1 MASITIRNLVKRYG
15 GFTVIPDLSLEIRDH
30 EFVVF
35 VGPSG
40 CGKST
45 LLRIIAGLEPISTG
59 ELFIGNDRVNAVPA
73 AQRDIAMV
81 FQDYALYPHMRVYD
95 NMSFALELR
104 GVPKAEIAER
114 VKRAAAM
121 LHIEPYLD
129 RKPKELSGGQRQRVA
144 MGRAIVRDPKV
155 FLFDEPL
162 SNLDAKLRGQV
173 RAEIKALSQALKT
186 TMVFVTHD
194 QVEAMTMADRIVVMK
209 SGTVQQY
216 DTPEAVYERPANQF
230 VAGFIG
236 SPTMNFFPVE
246 QRGETSAFSHNG
258 ASIAL
263 DDESRALLRRTGKA
277 VLGIRPEHFAVAA
290 DASEG
295 VGVAVK
301 LVEPLGS
308 DTLIHF
314 DLAGASAI
322 ARIDPALRPKVGDR
336 LSLRPQPGKLHLFD
350 ADNGEVLQ

>member
-1 MASITIRNLVKRYG
+1 MASISIRNLVKSYG
-15 GFTVIPDLSLEIRDH
+15 NFAVISDLNLEIADH

-45 LLRIIAGLEPISTG
+45 LLRIIAGLEPITSGDLYIG
-59 ELFIGNDRVNAVPA
+59 ERRVNGVPA

-104 GVPKAEIAER
+104 GVPKAEIDAR
-114 VKRAAAM
+114 VRRAATL

-144 MGRAIVRDPKV
+144 MGRAIVRNPKA

-173 RAEIKALSQALKT
+173 RAEIKALSQELKT

-194 QVEAMTMADRIVVMK
+194 QIEAMTMADRIVVLQA
-209 SGTVQQY
+209 GAVQQY
-216 DTPEAVYERPANQF
+216 DTPEAVYERPVNQF

-236 SPTMNFFPVE
+236 SPAMNFFPVE
-246 QRGETSAFSHNG
+246 WREDRVVFSNGGATVPLET
-258 ASIAL
+258 
-263 DDESRALLRRTGKA
+263 DSRDRLRRSGTG
-277 VLGIRPEHFAVAA
+277 VLGIRPEHFAVAPDSA
-290 DASEG
+290 DGTEII
-295 VGVAVK
+295 VK

-322 ARIDPALRPKVGDR
+322 ARVDPALRPKVGDR
-336 LSLRPQPGKLHLFD
+336 LTLCPRPGKTHLFD
-350 ADNGEVLQ
+350 SATGTVLQ

>member
-15 GFTVIPDLSLEIRDH
+15 GYTVIPDLNLKIADH

-45 LLRIIAGLEPISTG
+45 LLRIIAGLEPITAG
-59 ELFIGNDRVNAVPA
+59 ELFIGQDRVNGVPA

-104 GVPKAEIAER
+104 GIPRAEIDQR
-114 VKRAAAM
+114 VKRAAAL

-129 RKPKELSGGQRQRVA
+129 RRPKELSGGQRQRVA
-144 MGRAIVRDPKV
+144 MGRAIVRNPKV

-162 SNLDAKLRGQV
+162 SNLDAKLRSQV
-173 RAEIKALSQALKT
+173 RAEIKALSQQLKT

-194 QVEAMTMADRIVVMK
+194 QVEAMTMADRIVVLQ

-246 QRGETSAFSHNG
+246 QRGETFAFSHDG
-258 ASIAL
+258 AAAVV
-263 DDESRALLRRTGKA
+263 DARHPALLRRAGKA

-290 DASEG
+290 DAAEG
-295 VGVAVK
+295 VGIVVK

-336 LSLRPQPGKLHLFD
+336 LSLRPHPGKMHLFD
-350 ADNGEVLQ
+350 ADNGQVLQ

>member
-1 MASITIRNLVKRYG
+1 MASISIRNLTKRYG
-15 GFTVIPDLSLEIRDH
+15 NFTVIPDLNLEIADH

-45 LLRIIAGLEPISTG
+45 LLRIIAGLEPISSG
-59 ELFIGNDRVNAVPA
+59 DLYIGDKRVNGVQA

-104 GVPKAEIAER
+104 GTPKAEIDAR
-114 VKRAAAM
+114 VKRAAAL

-144 MGRAIVRDPKV
+144 MGRAIVRNPKA

-173 RAEIKALSQALKT
+173 RAEIKALSQELKT

-194 QVEAMTMADRIVVMK
+194 QIEAMTMADRIVVLQ
-209 SGTVQQY
+209 SGAIQQY
-216 DTPEAVYERPANQF
+216 DTPETVYERPANQF

-236 SPTMNFFPVE
+236 SPAMNFFPVE
-246 QRGETSAFSHNG
+246 WRDERAILSHGATAVPLDSATAG
-258 ASIAL
+258 
-263 DDESRALLRRTGKA
+263 RLRQAGNA
-277 VLGIRPEHFAVAA
+277 VLGIRPEHFVVATDAA
-290 DASEG
+290 DGIAIN
-295 VGVAVK
+295 VK

-314 DLAGASAI
+314 DLAGVSAI
-322 ARIDPALRPKVGDR
+322 ARVDPSLRPKVGDR
-336 LSLRPQPGKLHLFD
+336 LSLRPQPGKTHLFD
-350 ADNGEVLQ
+350 AANGQVLR